1 MKRKT
6 KRLVAIGSILVVIG
20 AAAGLTL
27 TALSTSVA
35 FFNSPSDI
43 VANNPAPSQRIRL
56 GGLVAK
62 GSVKRDG
69 TTRVSFSVTDT
80 LKSVPVTYT
89 GILPDLFREGQGVV
103 TEGSLGPDH
112 VFVADTVLAK
122 HDENYMPK
130 EVVDDLKKRGL
141 WEDGKGMVNGNG
153 AKTVDAGADAM
164 PSATPVSAPA
174 EASSSSGP
182 ALEGSKARTV
192 ASATEGA
199 GS

>member
-6 KRLVAIGSILVVIG
+6 KRLVMIGSILVVIG

-27 TALSTSVA
+27 TALSSSVA

-56 GGLVAK
+56 GGLVEK

-69 TTRVSFSVTDT
+69 SQHVSFSVTDT

-103 TEGSLGPDH
+103 TEGSLGPDK
-112 VFVADTVLAK
+112 VFLADTVLAK

-130 EVVDDLKKRGL
+130 EVVDDLKARGL
-141 WEDGKGMVNGNG
+141 WEDGKGMVKESG
-153 AKTVDAGADAM
+153 AETVDARPDIGAA
-164 PSATPVSAPA
+164 PPVTSAS
-174 EASSSSGP
+174 ASSGAAPSTNVATAG
-182 ALEGSKARTV
+182 EG
-192 ASATEGA
+192 G

>member
-27 TALSTSVA
+27 TALSSSVA

-56 GGLVAK
+56 GGLVEE

-69 TTRVSFSVTDT
+69 TKHVSFSVTDT

-103 TEGSLGPDH
+103 TEGSLGPDK
-112 VFVADTVLAK
+112 VFLADTVLAK

-130 EVVDDLKKRGL
+130 EVVDDLKERGL
-141 WEDGKGMVNGNG
+141 WEDGKGMVKGNG
-153 AKTVDAGADAM
+153 ATSADAGAM
-164 PSATPVSAPA
+164 SSPTPASAPA
-174 EASSSSGP
+174 AEAP
-182 ALEGSKARTV
+182 TATTV
-192 ASATEGA
+192 AAATDGA